1 MWFFLRD
8 YELQQK
14 GTSTS
19 STSSYLQSNLA
30 KHHISSLLILVTPAD
45 KSYNTNTE
53 ISSILSEIKL
63 SNKGNKAE

>member
-19 STSSYLQSNLA
+19 SYLQPNLA
-30 KHHISSLLILVTPAD
+30 QHHRSSLLILVTPAD
-45 KSYNTNTE
+45 KSYNANTE